1 MIGELGIDVSA
12 LLRPG
17 VYILRR
23 SGQVVWIG
31 AAKVPLTRIHG
42 HNDHRRGEPAP
53 SWLPWKP
60 VKFDSVELRP
70 CLIDD
75 LAAKLDEV
83 RAELRWS
90 EPVRHNVIDWRKAL
104 ADA

>member
-1 MIGELGIDVSA
+1 MMRDPIDASA

-17 VYILRR
+17 GYILRR
-23 SGQVVWIG
+23 SGRVVWVG
-31 AAKVPLTRIHG
+31 AAKVPLTRLHG

-60 VKFDSVELRP
+60 IAFDSIELRP
-70 CLIDD
+70 CLIDE
-75 LAAKLDEV
+75 LDRNLTET
-83 RAELRWS
+83 RLELGWS
-90 EPVRHNVIDWRKAL
+90 EPARRNVIDWRKAL